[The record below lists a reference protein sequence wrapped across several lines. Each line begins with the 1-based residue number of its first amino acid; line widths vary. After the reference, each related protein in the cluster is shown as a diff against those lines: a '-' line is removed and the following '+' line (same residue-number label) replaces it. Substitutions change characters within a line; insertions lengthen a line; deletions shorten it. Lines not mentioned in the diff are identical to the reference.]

1 MSRQLKAFDCVGFY
15 RENSDKYEYGIVF
28 SYNKNKKEYE
38 IKPYGERESIFLPKA
53 ALTYLP
59 PKKLSSDDIK
69 KLLRYECTYAEFTSD
84 IIPEYNFDTVD
95 DEVGY
100 DLEDLTE
107 MIKNLIAKAPDAEE
121 FKNWLDYIFDDDFFS
136 YMFFCKGKPEY
147 SNDEKLR
154 VMGWDMPLNDAAM
167 AAFIFCFFNDVYYD
181 SFDIE
186 TQKIFTLIDLPIIL
200 QDIENFKKHKPIKM
214 HMWTYGSKKEVCERL
229 ADKKLHN
236 LTDEQKNDVRQIISE
251 LVAAEDPTAIETLG
265 YSYYGGNDIYPCDW
279 NASRDCFLKLIDM
292 ENVDDFKKCYFANT
306 LGYIYYYG
314 RCNDGVPEYDKAY
327 KYFSIGAAG
336 WIYESMYKLSDMYI
350 HGYGTAKNTRAAVS
364 LIDMIYEDNINQ
376 ILKEHYDCKFADVAL
391 RKGNLCRD
399 GISTGDAYYY
409 YTIADFAIRKRAAY
423 DHYGDSKVF
432 MGIQKELARIR
443 EERPLKKPKVI
454 STADI
459 PVIVSELFNK
469 HSCQVT
475 VKPVKDGLSIKVKRL
490 PHPSEKKTEKIFDC
504 LPDYGYCRLTDEKS
518 FKAVKGVSV
527 DISEKVTF
535 IADDIDCSYDRK
547 KGIDIYTFTH
557 HGEKVLSFTAERFS
571 YTLQMKSKAEL
582 TEYTFASVSFNQGG
596 GTYDY
601 ICEIPDVEVGDKVV
615 VSANGEEKTVEV
627 CRLFKMQLGDMPLD
641 VSRYKK
647 VLRKS

>member
-69 KLLRYECTYAEFTSD
+69 KILRYECTYADFTSD
-84 IIPEYNFDTVD
+84 IIPEYNWTLPDEQFEYSLD
-95 DEVGY
+95 DI
-100 DLEDLTE
+100 TE
-107 MIKNLIAKAPDAEE
+107 MVRNLLTKKPNADE
-121 FKNWLDYIFDDDFFS
+121 FRNWLYFVCGDDITYDIMKCS
-136 YMFFCKGKPEY
+136 EKPEY
-147 SNDEKLR
+147 TEDSEHCVFGND
-154 VMGWDMPLNDAAM
+154 VPINDSAM
-167 AAFIFCFFNDVYYD
+167 AALIIYYFIDVYYD
-181 SFDIE
+181 SFDIDTE
-186 TQKIFTLIDLPIIL
+186 KILTLIDLPLIL

-229 ADKKLHN
+229 VDKKLHD

-251 LVAAEDPTAIETLG
+251 LVAEEDTTAIETLG

-279 NASRDCFLKLIDM
+279 NASRDCFLKLM
-292 ENVDDFKKCYFANT
+292 EMDNVDDFKKCYFANT

-314 RCNDGVPEYDKAY
+314 RCNDGVPEYDKAF

-376 ILKEHYDCKFADVAL
+376 ILKEHYECKFADVAL

-582 TEYTFASVSFNQGG
+582 TEYTFASVEFTSGG
-596 GTYDY
+596 RTYDY

>member
-15 RENSDKYEYGIVF
+15 RENSDKYEYGIVL

-84 IIPEYNFDTVD
+84 IIPEYNFVTVD

-136 YMFFCKGKPEY
+136 YLFFCKGEPEY

-167 AAFIFCFFNDVYYD
+167 AAFIFCFFNDVYYE

-186 TQKIFTLIDLPIIL
+186 TQKIFTLIDLPLIL

-251 LVAAEDPTAIETLG
+251 LVAEEDTTAIETLG

-279 NASRDCFLKLIDM
+279 NASRDCFLKLM
-292 ENVDDFKKCYFANT
+292 EMDNVDDFKKCYFTNT

-314 RCNDGVPEYDKAY
+314 RCNDGVPEYDKAF

-350 HGYGTAKNTRAAVS
+350 HGYGTEKNTRAAVS

-459 PVIVSELFNK
+459 PVIAAELFNK

-490 PHPSEKKTEKIFDC
+490 PYPSEKKTEKIFDC

-535 IADDIDCSYDRK
+535 IADNIDCSYDRK
-547 KGIDIYTFTH
+547 KGINVYTFTH

-571 YTLQMKSKAEL
+571 YTLQMKSKTEL

-596 GTYDY
+596 RTYDY

>member
-1 MSRQLKAFDCVGFY
+1 MSGKINKYDCVGFY
-15 RENSDKYEYGIVF
+15 RENSDKYEYGSVR
-28 SYNKNKKEYE
+28 SYNKQKKLYE
-38 IKPYGERESIFLPKA
+38 IIPYGEWESIFLPKA
-53 ALTYLP
+53 ALTYMP
-59 PKKLSSDDIK
+59 PKKLSTDDIK
-69 KLLRYECTYAEFTSD
+69 KLLRYECTYSEFTKD
-84 IIPEYNFDTVD
+84 IIPEYNWTLPDEQHEYTLD
-95 DEVGY
+95 DI
-100 DLEDLTE
+100 TE
-107 MIKNLIAKAPDAEE
+107 MVRNLLSKKPNAEE
-121 FKNWLDYIFDDDFFS
+121 FRNWLYFVCDEDISYDIFKCSGEPQYTDDPRRCVF
-136 YMFFCKGKPEY
+136 G
-147 SNDEKLR
+147 NN
-154 VMGWDMPLNDAAM
+154 MPLNDAAM
-167 AAFIFCFFNDVYYD
+167 ADIILYYLDDVYYE
-181 SFDIE
+181 SFNIDTE
-186 TQKIFTLIDLPIIL
+186 KILTLIDLPLIL

-214 HMWTYGSKKEVCERL
+214 HMWTYGSKKEVCKRL
-229 ADKKLHN
+229 AEKKLHN
-236 LTDEQKNDVRQIISE
+236 LTEEQKNDVRQIISE
-251 LVAAEDPTAIETLG
+251 FVAAEDPTAIETLG

-279 NASRDCFLKLIDM
+279 NASRDCFLKLM
-292 ENVDDFKKCYFANT
+292 EMDNVDDFKKCYFANT

-350 HGYGTAKNTRAAVS
+350 HGYGTSKNTRAAAS

-490 PHPSEKKTEKIFDC
+490 PYPSEEKAEKIFDC
-504 LPDYGYCRLTDEKS
+504 LPDYGYCRLTDEKT
-518 FKAVKGVSV
+518 FKAAKGASP

-547 KGIDIYTFTH
+547 QGIDIYTFTH

-596 GTYDY
+596 RTYDY
-601 ICEIPDVEVGDKVV
+601 ICEIPDVDVGDKVI
-615 VSANGEEKTVEV
+615 VSANGEEKSVEV
-627 CRLFKMQLGDMPLD
+627 RRLFKMQLGDMPLD

>member
-1 MSRQLKAFDCVGFY
+1 MSGKINKYDCVGFY
-15 RENSDKYEYGIVF
+15 RENSDKYEYGSVR
-28 SYNKNKKEYE
+28 SYNKQKNLYE
-38 IKPYGERESIFLPKA
+38 IIPYGEWESIFLPKA
-53 ALTYLP
+53 ALTYMP
-59 PKKLSSDDIK
+59 PKKLSTDDIK

-84 IIPEYNFDTVD
+84 IIPEYNFVTAD
-95 DEVGY
+95 DEVEY

-107 MIKNLIAKAPDAEE
+107 MIKNLIAKAPNSEQ
-121 FKNWLDYIFDDDFFS
+121 FRNWFFYVFNDDFS
-136 YMFFCKGKPEY
+136 YLFFCKGESEY
-147 SNDEKLR
+147 SNDAKLR
-154 VMGWDMPLNDAAM
+154 VMDWDMPLNDAAM
-167 AAFIFCFFNDVYYD
+167 AKYVYDNFFDFYYD
-181 SFDIE
+181 SFDLDKFRLTE
-186 TQKIFTLIDLPIIL
+186 YIDLPLIL
-200 QDIENFKKHKPIKM
+200 QDIENYKNHKPIKIY
-214 HMWTYGSKKEVCERL
+214 MWTYGNKRYVCRLL
-229 ADKKLHN
+229 ADNKLGM
-236 LTDEQKNDVRQIISE
+236 LSDEQKDEVRQIISE
-251 LVAAEDPTAIETLG
+251 LVAAEDPMAIETLG
-265 YSYYGGNDIYPCDW
+265 YSYYVGNDIYPCDW
-279 NASRDCFLKLIDM
+279 NASRDCFLKLMDM

-314 RCNDGVPEYDKAY
+314 RCNNGVPEYDKAF

-423 DHYGDSKVF
+423 DHYGDSKVL

-490 PHPSEKKTEKIFDC
+490 PYPSAEKAEKIFDC
-504 LPDYGYCRLTDEKS
+504 LPDYGYCRLTDEKT
-518 FKAVKGVSV
+518 FKAVKGASH

-557 HGEKVLSFTAERFS
+557 HGEKVLSFTTERFS
-571 YTLQMKSKAEL
+571 YTLQMKSKTEL
-582 TEYTFASVSFNQGG
+582 TEYTFASVSFNQGSR
-596 GTYDY
+596 TYDY
-601 ICEIPDVEVGDKVV
+601 ICGIPDVEVGDKVV

-647 VLRKS
+647 VFRKS